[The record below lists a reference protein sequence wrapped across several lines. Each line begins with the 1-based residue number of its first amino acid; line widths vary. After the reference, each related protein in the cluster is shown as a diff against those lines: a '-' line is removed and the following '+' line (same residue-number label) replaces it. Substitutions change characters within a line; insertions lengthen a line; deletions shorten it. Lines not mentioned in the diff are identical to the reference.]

1 MTDPT
6 ISQTEP
12 VAPYE
17 AIAPLPAKSPRLG
30 TIALIVALGVFVLS
44 MVTSVLV
51 GIAAAPFA
59 NTDNGVSYYTNLG
72 SSNPA
77 EVAVSAAS
85 MAHVL
90 IGSLLGTTALVLGIV
105 ATASGRG
112 RKFGIAAMIIAFLA
126 PGISVVTFF
135 IVMVDTIAR

>member
-1 MTDPT
+1 MTDP
-6 ISQTEP
+6 IVAQSEP

-17 AIAPLPAKSPRLG
+17 AGAPSPAKSPRLG
-30 TIALIVALGVFVLS
+30 RFAFILALAVFVLS

-72 SSNPA
+72 SSDPA

-85 MAHVL
+85 TAHVL

-112 RKFGIAAMIIAFLA
+112 RKFGIPAMIIAFMA
-126 PGISVVTFF
+126 PGVSVVTFF
-135 IVMVDTIAR
+135 LVMVDTLAR